1 MNKREFLKTSGAF
14 LTSTL
19 LSPFA
24 SSEPQA
30 DRTNWAGNLTYH
42 TDILLAPKTVEET
55 QQMVKNTPK
64 LRALGSR
71 HCFNAIADSTA
82 AQVSLTALD
91 SMVID
96 ADAKTV
102 TGGAGVRYGI
112 LAPYIDKEGYAL
124 HNLAS
129 LPHITAVGACATATH
144 GSGVKNGNL
153 STAVSGMEI
162 VTADGNIVKL
172 SKAKD
177 GGQFVSTVVHL
188 GSLGVVTKIT
198 LNMQPTFQ
206 VRQVVYENLS
216 MDQLEHNLDAI
227 FTSGYSVSLFTNWQD
242 HRISQVWIK
251 SRVDQSP

>member
-55 QQMVKNTPK
+55 QQMVKATPK

-82 AQVSLTALD
+82 AQISLNDLD

-102 TGGAGVRYGI
+102 AVGGGVRYGI
-112 LAPYIDKEGYAL
+112 LAPYIDKAGFAL

-153 STAVSGMEI
+153 STAVSGMEV

-172 SKAKD
+172 TKARNAD
-177 GGQFVSTVVHL
+177 QIPGTVVHL
-188 GSLGVVTKIT
+188 GALGGVT
-198 LNMQPTFQ
+198 
-206 VRQVVYENLS
+206 
-216 MDQLEHNLDAI
+216 
-227 FTSGYSVSLFTNWQD
+227 
-242 HRISQVWIK
+242 
-251 SRVDQSP
+251 